1 MPNTSPVTKYFQVI
15 ENGARAQCRF
25 CGKKYQRT
33 GSNTTGPRY
42 HLRTVHKKEFSDV
55 AKFILKD
62 GSRWIEKLGLGET
75 GVAESDSEADEV
87 LNVDASAN
95 ESEEGTC
102 HDLWMGSRYSCGV
115 LLLLTHAC
123 INFSSLFL
131 GFSFSVREPRISR
144 FFSFLGL
151 GLGCFYFSVS
161 VSVSVSVVLS
171 RSRSRSRLFL
181 FLGLGFG

>member
-131 GFSFSVREPRISR
+131 GFSVSV
-144 FFSFLGL
+144 FSFLGL

-161 VSVSVSVVLS
+161 VVCHFSVSVSVVLS
-171 RSRSRSRLFL
+171 LSRSLLFL
-181 FLGLGFG
+181 CLGLG